1 MADFSILIRPHD
13 RIILAI
19 REHIGA
25 EEAVGVGGGE
35 GVGVDEPADGRVII
49 AALEVVEAGLGV
61 VIIAAVAQ
69 GVDVGDAGGISE
81 DFRTAVVHCAVA
93 PCIIVV
99 ERDHS
104 ARRIKDGRHVTLC
117 VDKVIVQ
124 LRRRPVLIDHR
135 EGLAA
140 VVIDE
145 LKSVVIAPS
154 LPHDLAG
161 ERRVG
166 IGRITD
172 LLAAANTSHVI
183 GVLHGL
189 AAHDGLCELT
199 PLRPVEMVVTAVVV
213 RDRVAG
219 GREVARLRL
228 PLIQDVL
235 GRTVCRH
242 AREQIGPRGVR
253 VAEGLDKR
261 SAARIALCN
270 APDVARRVVGV
281 INSVSGQSSGR
292 LLDKLAKSI
301 IGIGL
306 ALGSNRERTAGHPDP
321 RDVAGV
327 IVGIGEAAAVRA
339 ERVARARQTRAHPV
353 AATVSRDAVVGIGAV
368 IDLGLLPVL
377 VGHRDALGRQL
388 AQVIVAIRGRDH
400 ALARDRGRD
409 GADRAVDLV
418 VTVLAGVGILLPVKP
433 RAELPRLRRHAV
445 GVVVHVLR
453 DLNERAFSRR
463 LARMDEP
470 TEAVVR
476 YILYIVT
483 SLTGHRVLHHSIE
496 ENPDKTPLLAIRLL
510 LF

>member
-25 EEAVGVGGGE
+25 EEAVGIGGGE

-61 VIIAAVAQ
+61 VIIAAVTQ

-172 LLAAANTSHVI
+172 LLAAADTSHVI

-199 PLRPVEMVVTAVVV
+199 PLRPVEMVVTAVVI

-235 GRTVCRH
+235 GRAIRRH
-242 AREQIGPRGVR
+242 ARKQVRPRGIR
-253 VAEGLDKR
+253 VAKGLRDR
-261 SAARIALCN
+261 AVLRNTA
-270 APDVARRVVGV
+270 DVARR
-281 INSVSGQSSGR
+281 
-292 LLDKLAKSI
+292 
-301 IGIGL
+301 
-306 ALGSNRERTAGHPDP
+306 
-321 RDVAGV
+321 
-327 IVGIGEAAAVRA
+327 IVGAAA
-339 ERVARARQTRAHPV
+339 Q
-353 AATVSRDAVVGIGAV
+353 RDAAGNDDDLWLCADGCTHHSDHLSIFLRAV
-368 IDLGLLPVL
+368 QQ
-377 VGHRDALGRQL
+377 HRPLTESPIFRA
-388 AQVIVAIRGRDH
+388 AGRDFSLFSH
-400 ALARDRGRD
+400 S
-409 GADRAVDLV
+409 
-418 VTVLAGVGILLPVKP
+418 I
-433 RAELPRLRRHAV
+433 
-445 GVVVHVLR
+445 R
-453 DLNERAFSRR
+453 DLNTASTMIKIFCS
-463 LARMDEP
+463 
-470 TEAVVR
+470 
-476 YILYIVT
+476 IVT
-483 SLTGHRVLHHSIE
+483 QTSVFHRKHVTMMRVKPFSFILHLSVPIIYNPIRQVAECLSGHVENLICLRREKITFIYLNSVIFVVLANIYRACIVSIIYLYTQCHSCTVQNI
-496 ENPDKTPLLAIRLL
+496 LL
-510 LF
+510 